1 MSQCAMTREATL
13 LVGCDSSVADCSDRT
28 PPTRLRHCGELGQGT
43 RHVNRNLGF
52 CFSQWE
58 DGDEK
63 RMEEERE
70 RDEINQADAFLWT
83 PWTRVR
89 FFS

>member
-1 MSQCAMTREATL
+1 MEHVSNTKRFFSLMYPTREQKKRRPKHFSCMTPKMSPCAMTREATL

-52 CFSQWE
+52 C
-58 DGDEK
+58 
-63 RMEEERE
+63 
-70 RDEINQADAFLWT
+70 L
-83 PWTRVR
+83 
-89 FFS
+89 